1 MRGAGEGGGKG
12 GRGRTAA
19 FQGQSAL
26 PQGQTHKQS
35 GEGWSGWERFPLQGL
50 SHPTPETKE
59 AHGSVRLRGQNQDLW
74 SGEEP
79 EFQSSIH
86 LLCDFGQV
94 T

>member
-1 MRGAGEGGGKG
+1 MRGAGEGGGKA

-35 GEGWSGWERFPLQGL
+35 GEGWQWFPRQGL

-59 AHGSVRLRGQNQDLW
+59 AHGSVRPRGQNQNLW

-86 LLCDFGQV
+86 LLCDFEQV